1 MQALLYASF
10 QEGYQLNSM
19 TLLFFVL
26 YKTFLNIQSMI
37 NYIVSIDY
45 LKIFTNIKYLRIPK
59 EFEFTDL
66 ERGSVHYARVQEIR
80 LFGEKIATMESQ
92 PRSPMLDV
100 NSALIKFENRLLYM
114 PYRNDYIDFF
124 MKSCNVEFRN
134 ITRIDIAID
143 LTEFEKDLSP
153 KKLINNFITEKY
165 LKVGRGQFTI
175 IGDMEN
181 VKCVD
186 YLRFG
191 SKKSDIEVYLY
202 NKTKELHEVVYKPYI
217 VENWKDLK
225 GATKKDVW
233 RLEFSM
239 KAEGCTYL
247 NEDSGE
253 IVKLDLS
260 ILKDTELQFS
270 ILKELIY
277 KYFRFKENDNT
288 MNKSRMKDVLLLNLK
303 GENFRRIS
311 LKESTDVLKKDKIL
325 MKNVYVLEKE
335 FDGIDDETKKSAK
348 KIVEFM
354 RRNEYLNEYFEK
366 KKTAWDKVRAR
377 H

>member
-1 MQALLYASF
+1 
-10 QEGYQLNSM
+10 
-19 TLLFFVL
+19 
-26 YKTFLNIQSMI
+26 MI

-92 PRSPMLDV
+92 PRSSMLDV

-114 PYRNDYIDFF
+114 PYRDDYIDFF

-134 ITRIDIAID
+134 ITRLDIAID

-202 NKTKELHEVVYKPYI
+202 NKTKELREVVYKPYI

-277 KYFRFKENDNT
+277 RYFRFKENDNT

-335 FDGIDDETKKSAK
+335 IDGIDDATKESAK